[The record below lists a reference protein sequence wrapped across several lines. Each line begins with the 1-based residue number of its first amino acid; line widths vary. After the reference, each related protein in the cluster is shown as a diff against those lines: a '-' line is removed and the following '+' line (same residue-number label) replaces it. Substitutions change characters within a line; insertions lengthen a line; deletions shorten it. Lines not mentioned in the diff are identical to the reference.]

1 MKDGEKVCPNC
12 GAKRPGYFNFIK
24 RRQLREKETA
34 ELLDKSYI
42 HAEDVSK
49 TQVTQLRVTYRGKLS
64 EEFTRSG
71 IKAAISGLLMI
82 GCIVVIALRQYTDLM
97 DGLDTIGTAI
107 VLLGA
112 FILLFGNGASLA
124 NSAYYLAR
132 LNALKKQGVGVSKIN
147 YGKNP
152 TAVYAG
158 GVYEVAVSESCPA
171 CTTPTAMHIEQVQ
184 DMLVAVCNADR
195 NHLYKLDKA
204 RVINAV
210 MDCEFR
216 RSGLRYVPL
225 EPEKEQPENAQEE
238 GGGDCVNAE
247 PEKAETPSAEPAAE
261 ETLQSEAA
269 HTETSVPGEDSA
281 GEDGDKT
288 E

>member
-1 MKDGEKVCPNC
+1 MSEGAVGE
-12 GAKRPGYFNFIK
+12 
-24 RRQLREKETA
+24 
-34 ELLDKSYI
+34 
-42 HAEDVSK
+42 
-49 TQVTQLRVTYRGKLS
+49 
-64 EEFTRSG
+64 
-71 IKAAISGLLMI
+71 
-82 GCIVVIALRQYTDLM
+82 
-97 DGLDTIGTAI
+97 
-107 VLLGA
+107 
-112 FILLFGNGASLA
+112 
-124 NSAYYLAR
+124 
-132 LNALKKQGVGVSKIN
+132 
-147 YGKNP
+147 
-152 TAVYAG
+152 G
-158 GVYEVAVSESCPA
+158 GPA

-216 RSGLRYVPL
+216 RSGLQYVPL

-238 GGGDCVNAE
+238 GGGAS
-247 PEKAETPSAEPAAE
+247 EKAETPSAEPAAE